1 MLAIIGGS
9 NLRNRMSGVESKRI
23 QVETEYG
30 TVKLVKTDKYIF
42 CQRHGLDKADYVPP
56 HSINHQANL
65 KALASFNPS
74 AIVGFTSVGSL
85 KKEIVPGTVM
95 IPDDYF
101 SPFLN
106 KTFFDKLNPRAI
118 TPGFD
123 DGLQKWLSD
132 LLTKNSIEH
141 MNKGSY
147 ALMQGPRFETRSEIK
162 FLSQYA
168 EVVGMTAAHEA
179 TLAKELEIP
188 YALISMIDNYANGVA
203 EKPLSFADFEKGV
216 EENFTKVMTIY
227 NLIVENFNSYSR

>member
-1 MLAIIGGS
+1 GDKE
-9 NLRNRMSGVESKRI
+9 RV
-23 QVETEYG
+23 QVETEFG
-30 TVKLVKTDKYIF
+30 TVKLVKSEKYIF

-65 KALASFNPS
+65 KALASFNPT

-85 KKEIVPGTVM
+85 KVELTPGTVM

-101 SPFLN
+101 SPFVN

-123 DGLQKWLSD
+123 DKLQNWLSD
-132 LLTKNSIEH
+132 LLKNNDIEH
-141 MNKGSY
+141 VNSGSY
-147 ALMQGPRFETRSEIK
+147 ALMQGPRFETCSEIK
-162 FLSQYA
+162 FLRQYA

-179 TLAKELEIP
+179 TLAKELDIP

-203 EKPLSFADFEKGV
+203 DKPLSFADFEKGV
-216 EENFTKVMTIY
+216 AENFTKVMMIF
-227 NLIVENFNSYSR
+227 NLIIKNFCAYVQ